1 MPEAFTIRKRAN
13 DLFAKG
19 AITRKQRRA
28 IVERLPGSSGMWIN
42 DRELRERVLG
52 GMPSHVITKML
63 NSPTGT
69 PVDMTFTEGRVT
81 RHAVGAAE
89 RR

>member
-1 MPEAFTIRKRAN
+1 MPEAFTIRKRAD

-28 IVERLPGSSGMWIN
+28 IVERLPGSSGVWIN
-42 DRELRERVLG
+42 DRELRERVLDG
-52 GMPSHVITKML
+52 LPSHVITKML

-69 PVDMTFTEGRVT
+69 SMAMTSTEGRIN
-81 RHAVGAAE
+81 HAAGTAE